1 MKKNE
6 FELESNIKMLIGKHI
21 PGVDYDKI
29 RCFKRNPFKSDL
41 IYVISVRSAK
51 LTLYFREV
59 ELPED
64 LDYKKMKINFNKVY
78 FWDEMDEADNDVR
91 MKGFEELFSKYFTP
105 DINGFEKILSFYN
118 SFKQLINLY
127 YARVPDT
134 KFLAGLKN
142 KINTEY
148 RNTAGF
154 SFDYGTYLGKSAVLT
169 VYKDFE
175 KASSIFATEMEL
187 SGVTHRNC
195 KISVITPKDAHASTF
210 KNPEELQKKLIDE
223 IFHLAPES
231 ENSEEFLYKLSKW
244 FVEEIAFKTLN
255 F

>member
-21 PGVDYDKI
+21 PGVDYDRI
-29 RCFKRNPFKSDL
+29 RCKKLNPFKSDL
-41 IYVISVRSAK
+41 IYEISVKSAR

-59 ELPED
+59 EFPED
-64 LDYKKMKINFNKVY
+64 LEYKKMKINFNKVY
-78 FWDEMDEADNDVR
+78 FWDEMDESDNNVR

-134 KFLAGLKN
+134 KFLADLKN

-148 RNTAGF
+148 RDTAGF
-154 SFDYGTYLGKSAVLT
+154 SFDYGTYAGRYAVLT
-169 VYKDFE
+169 AYKDFQT
-175 KASSIFATEMEL
+175 ASSIFATEMQL
-187 SGVTHRNC
+187 SGLSHRNC
-195 KISVITPKDAHASTF
+195 EISVITPKDAHASTI
-210 KNPEELQKKLIDE
+210 KNSEELQKKLIDE

-231 ENSEEFLYKLSKW
+231 ENSEDFLYKLSRW
-244 FVEEIAFKTLN
+244 FVEDIALKTLN